1 MPYKSKLLSRFLA
14 WSSRMTGKPLSFILA
29 LLLLVLWLI
38 GGFIWGFS
46 DFWLL
51 MINTIATINASL
63 MVFIIQNT
71 QNRESK
77 ALHMKIDEILHA
89 TQEAEAELIA
99 IEEMEEEE
107 LEKIRKK
114 LIQKRKQIKSGR

>member
-1 MPYKSKLLSRFLA
+1 MELKQASLSKFLT
-14 WSSRMTGKPLSFILA
+14 WSAKMAGKPLAFILA
-29 LLLLVLWLI
+29 SGFVIFWFV
-38 GGFIWGFS
+38 GGLIWGFTDS
-46 DFWLL
+46 WLL

-77 ALHMKIDEILHA
+77 AMHLKIDGLIKSIK
-89 TQEAEAELIA
+89 EAENELIA
-99 IEEMEEEE
+99 IEGMEEAE

-114 LIQKRKQIKSGR
+114 LFEL